1 MKIAILQA
9 VDSLYTAG
17 VNRLP
22 RFLLARAALSACLLV
37 PACGP
42 VEPSYVDPTPAARLG
57 AIRETAQSGRTEDI
71 KELIVNL
78 ASDDSSV
85 RFAAISA
92 LQRLT
97 GETNGYR
104 FNDPW
109 ETRALGISAWKAWL
123 AKQPAP
129 APAPALEPAPAQSGV

>member
-9 VDSLYTAG
+9 VHCLYTVA
-17 VNRLP
+17 VTRLP
-22 RFLLARAALSACLLV
+22 RHLLSRAALFACLLA

-42 VEPSYVDPTPAARLG
+42 VEPSYDDPTPAARLG
-57 AIRETAQSGRTEDI
+57 AIRESAQSGSMDDI

-109 ETRALGISAWKAWL
+109 ETRALSISAWKAWL

-129 APAPALEPAPAQSGV
+129 AAAPAPASAQ